1 LCKTYRTT
9 PNSEFI
15 RSISKNE
22 LMWMYFHWLQD
33 REDEISKL
41 EYLAGIINPDF
52 GKYLRSKQT
61 EETYEVVNEDQL
73 TEFNIEEK

>member
-1 LCKTYRTT
+1 
-9 PNSEFI
+9 
-15 RSISKNE
+15 
-22 LMWMYFHWLQD
+22 MYFHWLQD